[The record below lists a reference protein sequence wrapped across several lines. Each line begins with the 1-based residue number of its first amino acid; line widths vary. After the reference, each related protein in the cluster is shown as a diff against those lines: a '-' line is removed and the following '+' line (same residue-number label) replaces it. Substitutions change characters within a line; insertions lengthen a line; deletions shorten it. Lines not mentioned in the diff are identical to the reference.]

1 MLNQLTRREFI
12 TTTTA
17 LGLSGMLPMS
27 VYSQAANSLLN
38 RPIPGTRE
46 MLPVIGFGSSAP
58 VREILNDGPEVVE
71 SLIET
76 MMRLGASVVD
86 TAPREYEIDKAFG
99 KILSDPRYK
108 YRLFVSTKIGLN
120 RFMSVREVDKAGGI
134 KQFKQTNSLFN
145 RHPADLVYI
154 ESMTD
159 MDIHWPT
166 LRELKE
172 NGEARYIG
180 ITSSFTEDH
189 ERMAEFM
196 KQEKP
201 DFIQV
206 NFSLLEPQAEEIVLP
221 LARDLGIGVMINS
234 PFNGGELFRK
244 VSGHDLPDWAADIDC
259 QSWAQYNLKYI
270 LGVTNI
276 NTVLTETNKTHHLE
290 DNIGG
295 GMGRIPDAQM
305 RKQMKEHFDSLS

>member
-1 MLNQLTRREFI
+1 MLDRYTRRQFI
-12 TTTTA
+12 NT
-17 LGLSGMLPMS
+17 LGGISAAVLMPNR
-27 VYSQAANSLLN
+27 VYSQGASIIKRA
-38 RPIPGTRE
+38 IPGTSE

-58 VREILNDGPEVVE
+58 VRQILNDGPSVVE

-76 MMRLGASVVD
+76 MVRMGASVVD
-86 TAPREYEIDKAFG
+86 TAPREYEVDKAFG

-120 RFMSVREVDKAGGI
+120 RFLAEREVDKAGGI
-134 KQFKQTNSLFN
+134 KQFEQTNSLFN
-145 RHPADLVYI
+145 RHPADLVFI

-172 NGEARYIG
+172 KGEARYIG

-189 ERMAEFM
+189 ERMADFM
-196 KQEKP
+196 TREKP

-206 NFSLLEPQAEEIVLP
+206 NFSLLEPQAEEVVLP

-234 PFNGGELFRK
+234 PFNGGELFSK
-244 VSGHDLPDWAADIDC
+244 VRGHELPDWATEIDC
-259 QSWAQYNLKYI
+259 QTWAQYNLKYI
-270 LGVTNI
+270 LGVANI

-295 GMGRIPDAQM
+295 GMGRVPDPGM
-305 RKQMKEHFDSLS
+305 RKRMKAHFDSLS

>member
-1 MLNQLTRREFI
+1 MLNQVTRRQLMKTLSAF
-12 TTTTA
+12 
-17 LGLSGMLPMS
+17 GLSSLMPNS
-27 VYSQAANSLLN
+27 VFAQGTDNLIQRA
-38 RPIPGTRE
+38 IPGTRE
-46 MLPVIGFGSSAP
+46 VLPVIGFGSSAP
-58 VREILNDGPEVVE
+58 VREILNDGPSVVE

-76 MMRLGASVVD
+76 MVSMGASIVD
-86 TAPREYEIDKAFG
+86 TAPREYEVDKAFG
-99 KILSDPRYK
+99 KILSDPRFK
-108 YRLFVSTKIGLN
+108 YRLFVSTKVGLN
-120 RFMSVREVDKAGGI
+120 RFMATREVDKAGGI
-134 KQFKQTNSLFN
+134 KQFEQTNSLFN
-145 RHPADLVYI
+145 RHPADLVYV

-172 NGEARYIG
+172 KGEARYIG

-206 NFSLLEPQAEEIVLP
+206 NFSLLEPQAEEVVLP

-244 VSGHDLPDWAADIDC
+244 VSGHDLPDWAAEIDC
-259 QSWAQYNLKYI
+259 QTWAQFNLKYI
-270 LGVTNI
+270 LGMTNI
-276 NTVLTETNKTHHLE
+276 NTVLTETNKTHHLV

-295 GMGRIPDAQM
+295 GMGRIPDAQT
-305 RKQMKEHFDSLS
+305 RIRMKAHFDSLG